1 VDPALARS
9 ALVEDLN
16 RLACAAEQER
26 FAASASRVRD
36 ALERLRWIDTTD
48 LPKLLARGDV
58 SRREHDLLE
67 HFFRFARAR
76 LSPIPR
82 DADALAFTRS
92 DPGWQAVRERAA
104 ELVAALDAFV
114 DLGVAGW
121 GHQFQGR
128 QRR

>member
-1 VDPALARS
+1 MDPALARS

-26 FAASASRVRD
+26 FAADAPRVRE

-48 LPKLLARGDV
+48 LPRLVAHGL

-67 HFFRFARAR
+67 QFFRFARAR
-76 LSPIPR
+76 LTPIPR
-82 DADALAFTRS
+82 EADALVFTRG
-92 DPGWQAVRERAA
+92 DPGWQAVRERAT
-104 ELVAALDAFV
+104 ELVGALDAFV

-121 GHQFQGR
+121 GHQFRGA
-128 QRR
+128 RRR

>member
-1 VDPALARS
+1 MDPALARS

-26 FAASASRVRD
+26 FAADSARLRE

-48 LPKLLARGDV
+48 LPRLHTQGGL

-67 HFFRFARAR
+67 QFFRFARNR

-82 DADALAFTRS
+82 EVDVLAFTRG

-104 ELVAALDAFV
+104 ELVGVLDAFV
-114 DLGVAGW
+114 DLGVPGW
-121 GHQFQGR
+121 GHQFR
-128 QRR
+128 ESSR